1 MGTFGGAQPI
11 VTDGLVFAVD
21 AANYQSYPGSGTTW
35 SDLAGSNNVTLYNT
49 PTYSSNNGGLISFDG
64 VNEGGQTPSGTLLN
78 SPMTVDA
85 WAKPQTTGADGTI
98 VGNWTQS
105 NQTFLLWWDIGVT
118 PNFRAIRRLG
128 ASSSTSSSES
138 ATRGVVNEWNHVSVT
153 VDTTDMRIY
162 LNGIHQ
168 ETVALGTLYNPGSSL
183 TGIAADYNGS
193 PGATSRNLNGDIASV
208 KIYNRVLSSTEIT
221 QNYNALKG
229 RFGL

>member
-1 MGTFGGAQPI
+1 MVFAYSPKI

-21 AANYQSYPGSGTTW
+21 AANKKSYPGSGTTW
-35 SDLAGSNNVTLYNT
+35 SDLSGNGNNVTLYNT

-78 SPMTVDA
+78 SSMTVDA

-105 NQTFLLWWDIGVT
+105 TSTFLFWWDVGVT
-118 PNFRAIRRLG
+118 PNFRAIRRI
-128 ASSSTSSSES
+128 SVSTSAATSES

-153 VDTTDMRIY
+153 VGTTDMRIY

-168 ETVALGTLYNPGSSL
+168 ETVSTGTLLSLGNSL

-193 PGATSRNLNGDIASV
+193 PGTTSRNLNGDIASV
-208 KIYNRVLSSTEIT
+208 KIYNRVLSSTEVL